1 MKTFLLLLCAGLA
14 FIPARAADSVKL
26 SEVLRDVNVCYR
38 EEGET
43 FCEVGQRNSGRVSAR
58 VTIPGLSAE
67 VFTPD
72 SEISGSIG
80 GLSFG
85 GSLTEAQT
93 FGQNRAV
100 FQLVEEYEVE
110 TRDGD
115 FLTRYRRIGTVS
127 FTRAHDTLTMNA
139 SFSKL
144 PESIVAG
151 SGSWDEETGL
161 GQTQLTLSAGGLS
174 FSKNVN
180 FKARVTSHRNRDPY
194 AEPLRTVTIQGQ
206 ADFTRPTVTVTLPR
220 NRATTTNDTVTF
232 RGTAKD
238 NYAVAEVQYRVGGD
252 DWSSCELIAGSPL
265 QWTAEVPVAP
275 GTNVVQVRSLDFEG
289 LESKPVARTVLR
301 PLP

>member
-1 MKTFLLLLCAGLA
+1 
-14 FIPARAADSVKL
+14 
-26 SEVLRDVNVCYR
+26 
-38 EEGET
+38 
-43 FCEVGQRNSGRVSAR
+43 
-58 VTIPGLSAE
+58 
-67 VFTPD
+67 
-72 SEISGSIG
+72 
-80 GLSFG
+80 
-85 GSLTEAQT
+85 
-93 FGQNRAV
+93 
-100 FQLVEEYEVE
+100 
-110 TRDGD
+110 
-115 FLTRYRRIGTVS
+115 
-127 FTRAHDTLTMNA
+127 MNA

-144 PESIVAG
+144 PQSIVAD

-206 ADFTRPTVTVTLPR
+206 ADFTRPTVTITSPR
-220 NRATTTNDTVTF
+220 NRATGTNDTINF

-252 DWSSCELIAGSPL
+252 DWSSAELIYGPTV
-265 QWTAEVPVAP
+265 QWTAEVPLAP